1 MNALSDEIFSLYARY
16 PGIMAIL
23 ASWVKCTALIS
34 LAWGLGRLLHHHSAV
49 VRTWVW
55 RSCFVAMFLLILWP
69 HRPALL
75 SSLAWEVQVPTEAVV
90 VYYSS
95 LRKQPEI
102 EPLSVERG
110 PLVIEL
116 DRSLGGKVK
125 HIFQKLDPW
134 VMTVVWSVFGCLAVI
149 RLLRAKTGLC
159 RLIGS
164 SRPASDEVRLA
175 CERVATKS
183 KVRSPQLRVCKQLV
197 SPLLTGWRNPVIWL
211 PEESETWTASKLNAV
226 LHHEVAH
233 WVRADGPWQWFV
245 TLTTCFWWWNPVAW
259 KAMSRL
265 KAETEQAADERVLSQ
280 KVPATDYAQAL
291 IEIASSWLPKHQPA
305 LGVPMLGVSEI
316 EKRVRELLRDNPWR
330 GRVGAFASTSV
341 TLLAVI
347 MSGVVLVSCK
357 QKAPTYVSIA
367 KLVAG
372 GRMVAGG
379 SQANALQYQD
389 YIQDFY
395 GTIIETVESS
405 EMRRRALDRLK
416 ALNPDLKETP
426 VEVKVTQNKGSAIF
440 NVAAKGAD
448 PKFTKIFLDCLLD
461 EFVAFRNQ
469 IREQQRNKA
478 LTTLSEDVV
487 RREKSLQESKVK
499 LTFFQ
504 KEHNVVLLSGQ
515 NNEYAKELQDLKAE
529 RRRLESEVIEQEAE
543 FEDVEGAIEDRDF
556 TTGSVVGGPGSGAAK
571 GLSLIEKDFLQN
583 KLNLVKLH
591 AEKEFHA
598 VTGGVSNEHQLQIT
612 KLEALIKHEGE
623 LIKKSM
629 ARSIERKKARIKAL
643 SGDAERTKKI
653 EEAAMESDAMIATHD
668 SLLKDYNEA
677 KRAYDELLALIRRFT
692 VNEDMTSDHVTIME
706 RASPAVMEVHGWFAD
721 RSLYS
726 L

>member
-75 SSLAWEVQVPTEAVV
+75 SALAWEVQVPTEAVV
-90 VYYSS
+90 VSYSS

-102 EPLSVERG
+102 ELLSVERG

-116 DRSLGGKVK
+116 DRSLGARVK
-125 HIFQKLDPW
+125 RIFQKLDPW
-134 VMTVVWSVFGCLAVI
+134 VMTVVWSVFDFLAVL
-149 RLLRAKTGLC
+149 RLFRAKTGLY
-159 RLIGS
+159 RLISS
-164 SRPASDEVRLA
+164 SRPASDEVRAA
-175 CERVATKS
+175 CERVAAKS
-183 KVRSPQLRVCKQLV
+183 KVRSPQVRVCTPLV
-197 SPLLTGWRNPVIWL
+197 SPLLTGWRNPFIWL
-211 PEESETWTASKLNAV
+211 PEESETWNASKLNAV

-259 KAMSRL
+259 KALSRL

-280 KVPATDYAQAL
+280 KVPAADYAQAL
-291 IEIASSWLPKHQPA
+291 IEIASSWLPKREPA

-379 SQANALQYQD
+379 SQANAIQYQD

-405 EMRRRALDRLK
+405 EMRRRALDRLR
-416 ALNPDLKETP
+416 ALHPDMKETP

-448 PKFTKIFLDCLLD
+448 PKFTKTFLDCLLD

-478 LTTLSEDVV
+478 LTTLSEDLV
-487 RREKSLQESKVK
+487 RREKSLQERQEK
-499 LTFFQ
+499 LTDFQ

-515 NNEYAKELQDLKAE
+515 NNEYAKQLQDLRAE
-529 RRRLESEVIEQEAE
+529 RRRLEFEVIEQEAE
-543 FEDVEGAIEDRDF
+543 FEDIDGAIEDRDF
-556 TTGSVVGGPGSGAAK
+556 NTESGVGVSGRGAAG
-571 GLSLIEKDFLQN
+571 GLSLIEKDFIQN

-591 AEKEFHA
+591 AEKELHA
-598 VTGGVSNEHQLQIT
+598 ETGGVSNEHQLQIA

-629 ARSIERKKARIKAL
+629 ARSIERKKARIRAL
-643 SGDAERTKKI
+643 SDDGEGTKKI
-653 EEAAMESDAMIATHD
+653 EEAAVESAAMIATHE
-668 SLLKDYNEA
+668 SLLKDYDDA

-706 RASPAVMEVHGWFAD
+706 RASPAVMEVHGWFGD
-721 RSLYS
+721 RSI
-726 L
+726 